1 MDARKRMLTYHLE
14 AFLLLFFVLLY
25 RQISLKHMPADPLR
39 TYILFGCYVLLLG
52 LWAYSIC
59 RRVTQR
65 SMRAF
70 LIAEDVCKFIGLAIQ
85 FVQDTYLSNNIY
97 LLRVTGLLVATTLL
111 PLMTLGVFASLC
123 IGRENSYRI
132 SKKWYL
138 LLIPSVMATPLLL
151 TDNLHHFFT
160 YIIPEEPQP
169 NLTYHP
175 NVGFY
180 LLAALILGM
189 AVVRVI
195 LIYRR
200 NGIMNDRPLLRRI
213 VPFMEMILLL
223 VFYLPYIINWLQVDA
238 PIAPPEVIEQY
249 SKIYYIEAITWE
261 IYIFL
266 GLVPVNMDYREIFE
280 KSTLGLQI
288 RGTNGD
294 VISSQNAAELDEVII
309 EELEKKGTAEVPEKE
324 LRSFSIDEAKVVWT
338 KDVSQLRDTIE
349 ALSKSAEELAQ
360 EGALLSEEIK
370 TRNEAASLQAQNE
383 IYDVLT
389 REVQVQLQMIKR
401 ICARRGRPET
411 GKEDLRKLAVLGTY
425 VKRRCNLRLIERE
438 SGRIDPADL
447 KLSLKDLLGAIAL
460 SGTATSLNW
469 ETEHVFSPRFSI
481 AVFDMIEAVM
491 ERSLFKAET
500 LKVSAEKDTV
510 TLAVSGA
517 ELSGAQEP
525 GYQSGLEILC
535 RRDENEVILSMREAV
550 G

>member
-14 AFLLLFFVLLY
+14 AFLLLFFVSLY

-70 LIAEDVCKFIGLAIQ
+70 LIAEDVCMFIGLAIR

-138 LLIPSVMATPLLL
+138 LLIPSVLATPLLL

-249 SKIYYIEAITWE
+249 AKIYYIEAITWE

-294 VISSQNAAELDEVII
+294 VISSQNAAELDELIL
-309 EELEKKGTAEVPEKE
+309 EELEKKGIAEVPGKE

-401 ICARRGRPET
+401 ICARRGRSET
-411 GKEDLRKLAVLGTY
+411 EKEDLRKLAVLGTY

-460 SGTATSLNW
+460 SRTATSLNW

-491 ERSLFKAET
+491 ERSLFEAEG
-500 LKVSAEKDTV
+500 LKVNAEKDTV
-510 TLAVSGA
+510 TLTVSGA
-517 ELSGAQEP
+517 ELSGEEEP
-525 GYQSGLEILC
+525 GYQNGLEIHC
-535 RRDENEVILSMREAV
+535 RMDENEVILSMREAV

>member
-14 AFLLLFFVLLY
+14 AFLLLFFVSLY

-70 LIAEDVCKFIGLAIQ
+70 LIAEDVCMFIGLAIR

-138 LLIPSVMATPLLL
+138 LLIPSVLATPLLL

-249 SKIYYIEAITWE
+249 AKIYYIEAITWE

-294 VISSQNAAELDEVII
+294 VISSQNAAELDEVIL
-309 EELEKKGTAEVPEKE
+309 EELEKKGIAEMPGKE

-401 ICARRGRPET
+401 ICARRGRSET

-460 SGTATSLNW
+460 SGTATSLSW

-525 GYQSGLEILC
+525 GYQSGQEIHC

>member
-14 AFLLLFFVLLY
+14 AFLLLLFVSLY
-25 RQISLKHMPADPLR
+25 RQTSLKHMPADPLR

-70 LIAEDVCKFIGLAIQ
+70 LIAEDACMFIGLAIR

-138 LLIPSVMATPLLL
+138 LLIPSVLATPLLL

-249 SKIYYIEAITWE
+249 AKIYYIEAITWE

-294 VISSQNAAELDEVII
+294 VISSQNAAELDELIL
-309 EELEKKGTAEVPEKE
+309 EELEKKGIAEVPGKE

-491 ERSLFKAET
+491 ERSLFEAET

-517 ELSGAQEP
+517 ELSGAEEP

-535 RRDENEVILSMREAV
+535 RREEDKVILSMREAV

>member
-14 AFLLLFFVLLY
+14 AFLLLFFVSLY

-70 LIAEDVCKFIGLAIQ
+70 LIAEDVCMFIGLAIR

-138 LLIPSVMATPLLL
+138 LLIPSVLATPLLL

-180 LLAALILGM
+180 LLTALILGM

-249 SKIYYIEAITWE
+249 AKIYYIEAITWE

-294 VISSQNAAELDEVII
+294 VISSQNAAELDELIL
-309 EELEKKGTAEVPEKE
+309 EELEKKGIAEMPGKE

-401 ICARRGRPET
+401 ICARRGRSET

-491 ERSLFKAET
+491 ERSLFEAEG

-510 TLAVSGA
+510 TLTVSGA
-517 ELSGAQEP
+517 ELSGEEEP
-525 GYQSGLEILC
+525 GYQNGLEILC

>member
-14 AFLLLFFVLLY
+14 AFLLLFFVSLY

-70 LIAEDVCKFIGLAIQ
+70 LIAEDVCMFIGFAIR

-138 LLIPSVMATPLLL
+138 LLIPSVLATPLLL

-180 LLAALILGM
+180 LLTALILGM

-249 SKIYYIEAITWE
+249 AKIYYIEAITWE

-294 VISSQNAAELDEVII
+294 VISSQNAAELDELIL
-309 EELEKKGTAEVPEKE
+309 EELEKKGIAEMPGKE

-401 ICARRGRPET
+401 ICARRGRSET

-491 ERSLFKAET
+491 ERSLFEAEG

-517 ELSGAQEP
+517 ELSGEEEP
-525 GYQSGLEILC
+525 GYQNGLEILC

>member
-14 AFLLLFFVLLY
+14 AFLLLFFVSLY

-70 LIAEDVCKFIGLAIQ
+70 LIAEDVCMFIGLAIR

-138 LLIPSVMATPLLL
+138 LLIPSVLATPLLL

-213 VPFMEMILLL
+213 VPLMEMILLL

-249 SKIYYIEAITWE
+249 AKIYYIEAITWE

-294 VISSQNAAELDEVII
+294 VISSQNAAELDEVIL
-309 EELEKKGTAEVPEKE
+309 EELEKKGIAEVPGKE

-411 GKEDLRKLAVLGTY
+411 GKEDLRKLAMLGTY
-425 VKRRCNLRLIERE
+425 VKCRCNLRLIERE

-460 SGTATSLNW
+460 SGTATSLSW

-491 ERSLFKAET
+491 ERSLFEAEG

-510 TLAVSGA
+510 TLTVSGT
-517 ELSGAQEP
+517 ELSGAEEP
-525 GYQSGLEILC
+525 GYQSGLEIHC

>member
-14 AFLLLFFVLLY
+14 AFLLLFFVSLY
-25 RQISLKHMPADPLR
+25 RQISLKHMPEDPLR

-70 LIAEDVCKFIGLAIQ
+70 LIAEDVCMFIGLAIR

-138 LLIPSVMATPLLL
+138 LLIPSVLATPLLL

-238 PIAPPEVIEQY
+238 PIAPPEVIAQY
-249 SKIYYIEAITWE
+249 AKIYYIEAITWE

-294 VISSQNAAELDEVII
+294 VISSQNAAELDELIL
-309 EELEKKGTAEVPEKE
+309 EELEKKGIAEVPGKE

-401 ICARRGRPET
+401 ICARRGRSET
-411 GKEDLRKLAVLGTY
+411 EKEDLRKLAVLGTY

-460 SGTATSLNW
+460 SRTATSLNW

-491 ERSLFKAET
+491 ERSLFEAEG
-500 LKVSAEKDTV
+500 LKVNAEKDTV
-510 TLAVSGA
+510 TLTVSGA
-517 ELSGAQEP
+517 ELSGEEEP
-525 GYQSGLEILC
+525 GYQNGLEIHC
-535 RRDENEVILSMREAV
+535 RMDENEVILSMREAV

>member
-14 AFLLLFFVLLY
+14 AFLLLFFVSLY

-70 LIAEDVCKFIGLAIQ
+70 LIAEDVCMFIGFAIR

-138 LLIPSVMATPLLL
+138 LLIPSVLATPLLL

-249 SKIYYIEAITWE
+249 AKIYYIEAITWE

-294 VISSQNAAELDEVII
+294 VISSQNAAELDELIL
-309 EELEKKGTAEVPEKE
+309 EELEKKGIAEMPGKE

-401 ICARRGRPET
+401 ICARRGRSET

-460 SGTATSLNW
+460 SGTATSLSW

-491 ERSLFKAET
+491 ERSLFEAEG

-510 TLAVSGA
+510 TLTVSGA
-517 ELSGAQEP
+517 ELSGEEEP
-525 GYQSGLEILC
+525 GYQNGLEILC

>member
-14 AFLLLFFVLLY
+14 AFLLLFFVSLY

-70 LIAEDVCKFIGLAIQ
+70 LIAEDVCMFIGLAIR

-138 LLIPSVMATPLLL
+138 LLIPSVLATPLLL

-249 SKIYYIEAITWE
+249 AKIYYIEAITWE

-294 VISSQNAAELDEVII
+294 VISSQNAAELDEVIL
-309 EELEKKGTAEVPEKE
+309 EELEKKGIAEMPGKE

-401 ICARRGRPET
+401 ICARRGRSET
-411 GKEDLRKLAVLGTY
+411 EKEDLRKLAVLGTY

-460 SGTATSLNW
+460 SGTATSLSW

-510 TLAVSGA
+510 TLTVSGT
-517 ELSGAQEP
+517 ELSGAEEP
-525 GYQSGLEILC
+525 GYQSGLEIHC

>member
-14 AFLLLFFVLLY
+14 AFLLLFFVSLY

-70 LIAEDVCKFIGLAIQ
+70 LIAEDVCMFIGLAIR

-138 LLIPSVMATPLLL
+138 LLIPSVLATPLLL

-249 SKIYYIEAITWE
+249 AKIYYIEAITWE

-294 VISSQNAAELDEVII
+294 VISSQNAAELDELIM
-309 EELEKKGTAEVPEKE
+309 EELEKKGIAEVPGKE

-401 ICARRGRPET
+401 ICARRGRSET

-460 SGTATSLNW
+460 SGTATSLSW

-517 ELSGAQEP
+517 ELSGEEEP
-525 GYQSGLEILC
+525 GYQNGLEIHC
-535 RRDENEVILSMREAV
+535 RMDENEVILSMREAV

>member
-14 AFLLLFFVLLY
+14 AFLLLFFVSLY

-70 LIAEDVCKFIGLAIQ
+70 LIAEDVCMFIGFAIR

-138 LLIPSVMATPLLL
+138 LLIPSVLATPLLL

-249 SKIYYIEAITWE
+249 AKIYYIEAITWE

-294 VISSQNAAELDEVII
+294 VISSQNAAELDEVIL
-309 EELEKKGTAEVPEKE
+309 EELEKKGIAEVPGKE

-401 ICARRGRPET
+401 ICARRGRSET

-460 SGTATSLNW
+460 SGTATSLSW

-491 ERSLFKAET
+491 ERSLFEAEG

-510 TLAVSGA
+510 TLTVSGA
-517 ELSGAQEP
+517 ELSGEEEP
-525 GYQSGLEILC
+525 GYQNGLEILC